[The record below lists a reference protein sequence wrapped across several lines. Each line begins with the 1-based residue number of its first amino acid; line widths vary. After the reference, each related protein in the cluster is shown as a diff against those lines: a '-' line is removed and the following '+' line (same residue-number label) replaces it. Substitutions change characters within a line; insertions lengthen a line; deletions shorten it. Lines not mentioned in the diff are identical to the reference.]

1 MGNLPDE
8 ARYGVYVLSSGG
20 VLAELAPYRDCRL
33 DLLPLL
39 MPLRAAAPDQ
49 QLPDEPY
56 RFHFDKLEA
65 KYREITEKKK

>member
-8 ARYGVYVLSSGG
+8 ARSGVYALSRLGG
-20 VLAELAPYRDCRL
+20 LLAELGPYRDCRL

-49 QLPDEPY
+49 ELPDALY
-56 RFHFDKLEA
+56 RFDFDKLGE
-65 KYREITEKKK
+65 KYREITENK